1 MQDVRT
7 GPDYHPSR
15 GTAFAIHLILSLL
28 VFSTLVAAML
38 VYWFPGK
45 LFLMDGGWQGL
56 KLVAMVDLVLG
67 PALTLILY
75 KPGKKNLKFDL
86 CAIAVIQV
94 LALGYGFY
102 TTYNQRTVAVV
113 FADNEFAT
121 VSAQDN
127 KQANALLIE
136 REIQPKPLPAVK
148 PFQIPVLMTP
158 APENFGE
165 YFAQLMNGFPA
176 GHERSDQYVEIAA
189 DRDTMTAHIRDA
201 DTLAQLGA
209 LTTIENALEKKGT
222 TLDKVEVYDFRA
234 RFADGFVLF
243 DPDSATI
250 RGYVSFSPSDNDQS
264 VAENES

>member
-127 KQANALLIE
+127 KQANALL
-136 REIQPKPLPAVK
+136 
-148 PFQIPVLMTP
+148 
-158 APENFGE
+158 
-165 YFAQLMNGFPA
+165 LMNGFPA

-250 RGYVSFSPSDNDQS
+250 VGYVSFSPSDNDQS